1 VKTVQVATSFAGKTA
16 ARTSLVGVMHVIDSL
31 EIGGAERVA
40 VNLVRALP
48 RDRYAPF
55 LCTTHQGGP
64 LASLLPPDVTT
75 LYLHR
80 RSRIDVAAVAR
91 MASFIRSHGIRIV
104 HAHGTSIFFTRVVAA
119 FCPRTSI
126 VWHDHYGLCETEER
140 RPWLYRLAA
149 GSADAVVCVNERLA
163 SWARESL
170 RVPASRVWYV
180 PNLACPAPYQ
190 GARPELPGRR
200 GFRIVCVANFRRQ
213 KDHLTLLRAMS
224 KVVCRFPEARLFLV
238 GAPNDAEYL
247 AATRRLTRELDLHR
261 NVLFL
266 GQREDVGALLAACD
280 IGVLSSRSEGLPLA
294 LLEYAVAGLGIVTTS
309 VGQCASVLD
318 GGRAGIL
325 VPPADPEGLADALV
339 ALLQSDDARKAFGA
353 RARHHVNI
361 YHSPQAVMDRVCEVY
376 ASILRHQPELA

>member
-1 VKTVQVATSFAGKTA
+1 MQLATGFVEKTA
-16 ARTSLVGVMHVIDSL
+16 ARTSLVGVMHIVDSL

-40 VNLVRALP
+40 VNLVSALP
-48 RDRYAPF
+48 RDRYVPY
-55 LCTTHQGGP
+55 LCTTHHGGP

-75 LYLHR
+75 LHLHR
-80 RSRIDVAAVAR
+80 RSRLDVAAVMR
-91 MASFIRSHGIRIV
+91 MVSFIRSHGIRIV
-104 HAHGTSIFFTRVVAA
+104 HAHGTTIFFTRIAA
-119 FCPRTSI
+119 TFCPGMSV

-163 SWARESL
+163 RWAREAL

-180 PNLACPAPYQ
+180 PNLACPSPCLGAPPQ
-190 GARPELPGRR
+190 LPGSR

-213 KDHLTLLRAMS
+213 KDHFTLLRAMS
-224 KVVCRFPEARLFLV
+224 SVVSRYPEAHLFLV
-238 GAPNDAEYL
+238 GAPNDPEYL
-247 AATRRLTRELDLHR
+247 AAVRRLAYELNLHR

-280 IGVLSSRSEGLPLA
+280 IGVLSSLSEGLPLA
-294 LLEYAVAGLGIVTTS
+294 LLEYAASGLGIVATS

-318 GGRAGIL
+318 SGRAGIL
-325 VPPADPEGLADALV
+325 VPPANPERLADALFT
-339 ALLQSDDARKAFGA
+339 LLQSDDVRQSFGA

-361 YHSPQAVMDRVCEVY
+361 HYSPRAVMGRVCEVY
-376 ASILRHQPELA
+376 ASILRHQRELS